1 MESVKSI
8 ISRHGK
14 DRNELLA
21 MIRDIQASR
30 GHVPREALAELAG
43 ALDLS
48 EADVEGV
55 VTFYHFFS
63 LTPAGNYAVHLDD
76 SVTAWMNGRAAV
88 ARAFE
93 DAAGCRFGATT
104 ADGLIGLHDTSCIGM
119 NDQEPA
125 AIING
130 VVFTRLTEEA
140 ARNLVAAM
148 KAGTPVVEM
157 AKTWGDGS
165 GLGHLDGGANQSELI
180 RAMVANNI
188 VKKGPVLFG
197 PFASGS
203 AVRKAA
209 ALKPEGVI
217 DEIKKANLLGRG
229 GAGFP
234 TGLKWEFCR
243 REKAPRHY
251 VVCNADEGE
260 PGTFKDRVILTEVP
274 RLVFEGMAVAGYA
287 VGAGEGLLYLRA
299 EYAYLKARLESVLEE
314 LRREKVLGKSVAG
327 IKGFD
332 FDIKIKLGA
341 GAYVCG
347 EESALI
353 ESAEGKRG
361 EPRDRP
367 PFPVQTGYLDKPTTV
382 NNVETLATAA
392 QIIAHDAAWFK
403 SMGIPTS
410 AGTKLLSVSGDCS
423 RPGVYEVEFGL
434 SVRELLDMAGARD
447 AQAVQVGGPSGNC
460 ISPKDFERK
469 ISFTALSTGGSI
481 IVFGPGRDLFEV
493 VRNFMEFFVEESCGW
508 CTPCRAGNAILL
520 RKFGKIAGGKA
531 SRRDLEE
538 IESWGKIIKASSRC
552 GLGQTSPNPI
562 LTTLKNFPEL
572 YEARVRKDADFVPE
586 FDLAASM
593 AAGCEAAGRK
603 PACKETHHE

>member
-8 ISRHGK
+8 VDRHGK
-14 DRNELLA
+14 DRTELLA
-21 MIRDIQASR
+21 MIRDVQASR
-30 GHVPREALAELAG
+30 GHVPREAVAELAG
-43 ALDLS
+43 ALGLS
-48 EADVEGV
+48 DTDVEGV

-63 LTPAGNYAVHLDD
+63 LTPAGTYAVHLND
-76 SVTAWMNGRAAV
+76 SITARMSGRTAV
-88 ARAFE
+88 ARAFAE
-93 DAAGCRFGATT
+93 AAGCGFGETT

-125 AIING
+125 AVING
-130 VVFTRLTEEA
+130 VVFTRLTEA
-140 ARNLVAAM
+140 GARDLVAAM
-148 KAGTPVVEM
+148 KSGTPVAEM
-157 AKTWGDGS
+157 VKAYGD
-165 GLGHLDGGANQSELI
+165 GANQSELV
-180 RAMVANNI
+180 RAMVVNNI

-197 PFASGS
+197 PFTSGS
-203 AVRKAA
+203 AVRKASV
-209 ALKPEGVI
+209 LKPEGVI
-217 DEIKKANLLGRG
+217 AKIKKANLLGRG

-243 REKAPRHY
+243 REKGPKHY

-260 PGTFKDRVILTEVP
+260 PGTFKDRVILTELP

-287 VGAGEGLLYLRA
+287 VGAEEGILYLRA
-299 EYAYLKARLESVLEE
+299 EYAYLKAHLESVLGE

-327 IKGFD
+327 VKGFD
-332 FDIKIKLGA
+332 FDIKIRLGA

-361 EPRDRP
+361 SPRDRP

-392 QIIAHDAAWFK
+392 QIVAHDAAWFN
-403 SMGIPTS
+403 SMGVPTS
-410 AGTKLLSVSGDCS
+410 AGTKLLSVSGDCA

-434 SVRELLDMAGARD
+434 SVRELLDMVGAPD
-447 AQAVQVGGPSGNC
+447 ARAVQVGGPSGSC

-469 ISFTALSTGGSI
+469 ISFTDLPTGGSI
-481 IVFGPGRDLFEV
+481 IVFGPARDLFEV
-493 VRNFMEFFVEESCGW
+493 VRNFLEFFVEESCGW

-520 RKFGKIAGGKA
+520 RKFAKISGGKA
-531 SRRDLEE
+531 SLRDLEE
-538 IESWGKIIKASSRC
+538 IESWGKMIKAMSRC

-572 YEARVRKDADFVPE
+572 YAARVRKDADFVPE

-603 PACKETHHE
+603 PACEEAHHE

>member
-8 ISRHGK
+8 VGRHGK
-14 DRNELLA
+14 DRTELLA
-21 MIRDIQASR
+21 MIRDVQASR
-30 GHVPREALAELAG
+30 GHVPREAVAELAG
-43 ALDLS
+43 ALGLS

-63 LTPAGNYAVHLDD
+63 LAPAGTYAVHLND
-76 SVTAWMNGRAAV
+76 SITARMNGRAAV
-88 ARAFE
+88 ARAFAE
-93 DAAGCRFGATT
+93 AAGCRFGETT

-125 AIING
+125 AVING
-130 VVFTRLTEEA
+130 VVFTRLTA
-140 ARNLVAAM
+140 ASARDLVTAM
-148 KAGTPVVEM
+148 KAGTPVAEM
-157 AKTWGDGS
+157 VKACGD
-165 GLGHLDGGANQSELI
+165 GANQSELV

-197 PFASGS
+197 PFVTGS

-243 REKAPRHY
+243 REKGPKRY

-260 PGTFKDRVILTEVP
+260 PGTFKDRVILTELP

-287 VGAGEGLLYLRA
+287 AGAEEGLLYLRA
-299 EYAYLKARLESVLEE
+299 EYAYLMAHLESVLEE
-314 LRREKVLGKSVAG
+314 LRREKVLGKSIAG
-327 IKGFD
+327 VKGFD
-332 FDIKIKLGA
+332 FDVRIKLGA

-367 PFPVQTGYLDKPTTV
+367 PFPVQAGYLDKPTTV

-392 QIIAHDAAWFK
+392 QIVAHDAAWFK
-403 SMGIPTS
+403 SMGITTS
-410 AGTKLLSVSGDCS
+410 AGTKLLSVSGDCA

-434 SVRELLDMAGARD
+434 SVRELLDMVGAPE

-460 ISPKDFERK
+460 VSPKEFERK
-469 ISFTALSTGGSI
+469 ISFTDLPTGGSI

-508 CTPCRAGNAILL
+508 CTPCRAGNVILL
-520 RKFGKIAGGKA
+520 RKFEKIAGGKA

-538 IESWGKIIKASSRC
+538 VASWGKMIKASSRC

-572 YEARVRKDADFVPE
+572 YEARVRKDAEFVPE

-603 PACKETHHE
+603 PACEETEHE

>member
-8 ISRHGK
+8 VGRHGK
-14 DRNELLA
+14 DRTELLA
-21 MIRDIQASR
+21 MIRDVQASR
-30 GHVPREALAELAG
+30 GHVPPEAVAELAG
-43 ALDLS
+43 ALGLS

-55 VTFYHFFS
+55 VSFYHFFS
-63 LTPAGNYAVHLDD
+63 LAPAGTYAVHLND
-76 SVTAWMNGRAAV
+76 SVTARMSGRSAV

-93 DAAGCRFGATT
+93 EAAGCRFGETT
-104 ADGLIGLHDTSCIGM
+104 ADGLIGLHDTSCVGM

-125 AIING
+125 AVING
-130 VVFTRLTEEA
+130 VVFTRLTEA
-140 ARNLVAAM
+140 SARDLVAAI
-148 KAGTPVVEM
+148 KAGTPVAEM
-157 AKTWGDGS
+157 VKTYGD
-165 GLGHLDGGANQSELI
+165 GANQSELV
-180 RAMVANNI
+180 RAMVMNNV

-217 DEIKKANLLGRG
+217 DEVKKANLLGRG

-243 REKAPRHY
+243 REKGPKRY

-260 PGTFKDRVILTEVP
+260 PGTFKDRVILTELP

-287 VGAGEGLLYLRA
+287 VGAGEGILYLRA
-299 EYAYLKARLESVLEE
+299 EYAYLVAHLESVLEE
-314 LRREKVLGKSVAG
+314 LRREKVLGKAIAG
-327 IKGFD
+327 VKGFN
-332 FDIKIKLGA
+332 FDIRIKLGA
-341 GAYVCG
+341 GAYICG

-392 QIIAHDAAWFK
+392 QIVAHDASWFK
-403 SMGIPTS
+403 SMGVPNS
-410 AGTKLLSVSGDCS
+410 AGTKLLSVSGDCA

-434 SVRELLDMAGARD
+434 AVRELLDMVGAPD

-460 ISPKDFERK
+460 IAPKEFGRK
-469 ISFTALSTGGSI
+469 ISFTDLPTGGSI

-493 VRNFMEFFVEESCGW
+493 VRGFMEFFVEESCGW

-520 RKFGKIAGGKA
+520 RKFAKIAGGKA

-538 IESWGKIIKASSRC
+538 IESWGKLIKASSRC

-572 YEARVRKDADFVPE
+572 YEARVRKDSEFVPE

-603 PACKETHHE
+603 PACEETEHE

>member
-1 MESVKSI
+1 
-8 ISRHGK
+8 
-14 DRNELLA
+14 
-21 MIRDIQASR
+21 MIRDVQASR
-30 GHVPREALAELAG
+30 GHVPREAVAELAG
-43 ALDLS
+43 ALGLS
-48 EADVEGV
+48 EADVEGMV
-55 VTFYHFFS
+55 SFYHFFS
-63 LTPAGNYAVHLDD
+63 LAPAGTYAVHLND
-76 SVTAWMNGRAAV
+76 SVTARMNGRTAV
-88 ARAFE
+88 ARAFAE
-93 DAAGCRFGATT
+93 AAGCRFGETT

-125 AIING
+125 AVING
-130 VVFTRLTEEA
+130 VVFTRLTEAA
-140 ARNLVAAM
+140 ARDLVAAM
-148 KAGTPVVEM
+148 KTGTPVKDMVK
-157 AKTWGDGS
+157 AYGD
-165 GLGHLDGGANQSELI
+165 GANQSELI
-180 RAMVANNI
+180 RAMVANNV

-243 REKAPRHY
+243 REKGPERY

-260 PGTFKDRVILTEVP
+260 PGTFKDRVILTELS

-287 VGAGEGLLYLRA
+287 VGAAQGILYLRA
-299 EYAYLKARLESVLEE
+299 EYAYLKAHLESVLEE

-327 IKGFD
+327 VKGFD

-341 GAYVCG
+341 GAYICG

-361 EPRDRP
+361 DPRDRP

-392 QIIAHDAAWFK
+392 QIVAHDAAWFK

-410 AGTKLLSVSGDCS
+410 AGTKLLSVSGDCA

-434 SVRELLDMAGARD
+434 SVRELLDMVGSHD

-469 ISFTALSTGGSI
+469 ISFTDLPTGGSV
-481 IVFGPGRDLFEV
+481 IVFGPGRDLFEIIHG
-493 VRNFMEFFVEESCGW
+493 FMEFFVEESCGW

-520 RKFGKIAGGKA
+520 RKFEKIAGGKA

-538 IESWGKIIKASSRC
+538 IESWGKMIKASSRC

-593 AAGCEAAGRK
+593 AVGCEAAGRK
-603 PACKETHHE
+603 PACEETHHE

>member
-8 ISRHGK
+8 VGRHGK
-14 DRNELLA
+14 DRTELLA
-21 MIRDIQASR
+21 MIRDVQASR
-30 GHVPREALAELAG
+30 GHVPPEAVAELAG
-43 ALDLS
+43 ALGLS

-55 VTFYHFFS
+55 VSFYHFFS
-63 LTPAGNYAVHLDD
+63 LAPAGTYAVHLND
-76 SVTAWMNGRAAV
+76 SVTSRMSGRSAV

-93 DAAGCRFGATT
+93 EAAGCRFGETT
-104 ADGLIGLHDTSCIGM
+104 ADGLIGLHDTSCVGM

-125 AIING
+125 AVING
-130 VVFTRLTEEA
+130 VVFTRLTGA
-140 ARNLVAAM
+140 SARDLVAAM
-148 KAGTPVVEM
+148 KAGVPVADMV
-157 AKTWGDGS
+157 KTYGD
-165 GLGHLDGGANQSELI
+165 GANQSELV
-180 RAMVANNI
+180 RAMVMNNV

-217 DEIKKANLLGRG
+217 DEVKKANLLGRG

-243 REKAPRHY
+243 REKGPKRY

-260 PGTFKDRVILTEVP
+260 PGTFKDRVILTELP

-287 VGAGEGLLYLRA
+287 VGAEEGILYLRA
-299 EYAYLKARLESVLEE
+299 EYAYLKASLERVLEE
-314 LRREKVLGKSVAG
+314 LRREKVLGKAIAG
-327 IKGFD
+327 VKGFN
-332 FDIKIKLGA
+332 FDIRIKLGA
-341 GAYVCG
+341 GAYICG

-392 QIIAHDAAWFK
+392 QIVAHDASWFK
-403 SMGIPTS
+403 SMGVPSS
-410 AGTKLLSVSGDCS
+410 AGTKLLSVSGDCA

-434 SVRELLDMAGARD
+434 SVGELLDMVGAPD

-460 ISPKDFERK
+460 IAPKEFGRK
-469 ISFTALSTGGSI
+469 ISFTDLPTGGSI

-493 VRNFMEFFVEESCGW
+493 VRGFMEFFVEESCGW

-520 RKFGKIAGGKA
+520 RKFAKIAGGKA

-538 IESWGKIIKASSRC
+538 IESWGKLIKASSRC

-572 YEARVRKDADFVPE
+572 YEARVRKDGEFVPE

-603 PACKETHHE
+603 PACEETEHE